1 MELLLAPQ
9 NWPFSLALALV
20 VVMALLQMVAGIGDA
35 IGEIGVDADLDL
47 DGHISPFEAALDW
60 LWVGKIPFSILLILF
75 CLCFGLSGI
84 ALQAFEQSRTGALF
98 PTLIAAPV
106 AFVATIPLLRLTG
119 WVLRPVLPR
128 DETEAVSPNS
138 LVGRG
143 GHITIGVARQGH
155 PAEARVRDGHGK
167 THYVMVE
174 PETPGLEIKAGESV
188 LLVSRRDHVFLAL
201 KDTESV
207 LPE

>member
-20 VVMALLQMVAGIGDA
+20 VVMALLQVVLGLGDA
-35 IGEIGVDADLDL
+35 IGDLAVDSDFDLDAD
-47 DGHISPFEAALDW
+47 ISPFQAALDW

-84 ALQAFEQSRTGALF
+84 ALQAFEQSRTGSLF
-98 PTLIAAPV
+98 PTLIAAPI
-106 AFVATIPLLRLTG
+106 AFAATLPLLRVTG

-138 LVGRG
+138 LVGRDG
-143 GHITIGVARQGH
+143 QITIGVARQGH

-167 THYVMVE
+167 MHYVMVE
-174 PETPGLEIKAGESV
+174 PETPGLEFRAGDSV

-201 KDTESV
+201 KDNQDV

>member
-20 VVMALLQMVAGIGDA
+20 VVMALLQMVMGLGDA
-35 IGEIGVDADLDL
+35 IGDVHVDGDLDI
-47 DGHISPFEAALDW
+47 DGHLAPLEAALDW
-60 LWVGKIPFSILLILF
+60 LWIGKIPFSILLILF

-84 ALQAFEQSRTGALF
+84 ALQAFEVNRTGSLF
-98 PTLIAAPV
+98 PTILAAPL
-106 AFVATIPLLRLTG
+106 AFVATLPLLRLTG

-138 LVGRG
+138 LVGRDG
-143 GHITIGVARQGH
+143 QITIGVARQGH

-174 PETPGLEIKAGESV
+174 PETPGVELKAGDSV

-201 KDTESV
+201 KDSDSV
-207 LPE
+207 LPK